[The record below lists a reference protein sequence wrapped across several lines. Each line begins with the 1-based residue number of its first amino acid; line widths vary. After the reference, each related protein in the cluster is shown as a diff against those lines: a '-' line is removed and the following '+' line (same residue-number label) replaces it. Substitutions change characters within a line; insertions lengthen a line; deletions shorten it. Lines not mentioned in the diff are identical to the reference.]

1 MQLSPRQYQ
10 VDPTGSSYVAD
21 TRPLMA
27 AMGAQAASQIEGNRM
42 MQETVQRG
50 MKGVE
55 DFAARRQ
62 LAAARA
68 QLGALNINDPDYG
81 QKLSGLVMD
90 NPLAFTNEKTAGVA
104 NFAFK
109 QASDSFLAKE
119 KIKADSLSRYQ
130 DYRYQLDLAQRRML
144 GDQSFASK
152 QNAKLAAD
160 VFRSKSAVL
169 TSNLKNI
176 DDALLTA
183 RPEDLPYLQSE
194 RAKIQ
199 GELESVNTEYETSL
213 KQSIE
218 PPAVNVM
225 EPLGAPPLPGQE
237 VPMDN
242 EVISPNLSTQQN
254 LDASLFPGVVEGPNT
269 PPFLSDEENRPP
281 LLSAMS
287 SGAARPVAAPISP
300 SDIQYGEPIPS
311 LEAPISPAAPVTPVA
326 PAARVTPAATSVA
339 RPSVAFTPEQ
349 IAASRQAFYESQ
361 SKKSSS
367 SAQPGKMTQSTIDAL
382 VNVTPAVGAAD
393 YNVRNIKSRSA
404 IIENQIRDKAELS
417 GDTTKLREERDALL
431 QALPLAEANY
441 NLLKYATEVKL
452 GQFDTAQDYLNSLS
466 IERAVQEDAQKR
478 SSAVSE
484 QAFMAPAAGAGTT
497 TPTPPAPP
505 VGAEPLEQ
513 AAIDRELKRKAG
525 PEPVNPEINKKWT
538 ENKQKI
544 IDVIPPKELMMIA
557 DEVYGDSVLGVS
569 LPADKTRLTKLI
581 QVRLSDNQKISGDG
595 KNLGFYQDG
604 KYVSQEDLVA
614 ALVDDIIRA
623 RQSGAAKA
631 NASMATPA
639 PFKPKTTGASF
650 TSIPE

>member
-1 MQLSPRQYQ
+1 
-10 VDPTGSSYVAD
+10 
-21 TRPLMA
+21 MA

-68 QLGALNINDPDYG
+68 QLGTLSIDDPEYG

-144 GDQSFASK
+144 GDQSYASK

-199 GELESVNTEYETSL
+199 GELGSVNTEYETSL

-218 PPAVNVM
+218 PSAVNIR

-281 LLSAMS
+281 LMSAMS
-287 SGAARPVAAPISP
+287 SGTARPVAAPISP

-311 LEAPISPAAPVTPVA
+311 LEAPISPAAPVTPMAPTVPVA
-326 PAARVTPAATSVA
+326 PAARVTPAATAVA

-417 GDTTKLREERDALL
+417 GDTTKLKEERDALL

-484 QAFMAPAAGAGTT
+484 QSFMAPAAGAGTT
-497 TPTPPAPP
+497 PETPKPP
-505 VGAEPLEQ
+505 VELNFFEKALLEEAPAKKKEFEESGNQWTSAKQSIRGALGAGENGLEKI
-513 AAIDRELKRKAG
+513 ALEVFKADILGKGLPFVRARLIERIASEVRGRIPQGTKNASIQFGLTDKAFSQKSERLG
-525 PEPVNPEINKKWT
+525 PQTVTWYEVVGAMADDLISQYEKAQIGANAPTTNT
-538 ENKQKI
+538 SLENKNPSLGA
-544 IDVIPPKELMMIA
+544 VSAIPVP
-557 DEVYGDSVLGVS
+557 
-569 LPADKTRLTKLI
+569 
-581 QVRLSDNQKISGDG
+581 
-595 KNLGFYQDG
+595 
-604 KYVSQEDLVA
+604 
-614 ALVDDIIRA
+614 
-623 RQSGAAKA
+623 
-631 NASMATPA
+631 
-639 PFKPKTTGASF
+639 
-650 TSIPE
+650 